1 MPIPFTTENRDV
13 LLQGKPLSLRLFT
26 HFRKI
31 ERECCKKEDKGVL
44 MLHALY
50 VQKDATRAE
59 VTLAI
64 IELRLFENINFS
76 ESISQ

>member
-1 MPIPFTTENRDV
+1 
-13 LLQGKPLSLRLFT
+13 
-26 HFRKI
+26 
-31 ERECCKKEDKGVL
+31 